1 MPRAQS
7 SGSAWFAHAGA
18 LNAQPRCAR
27 DARRATGQGSQ
38 AAHVKGQGDAAV
50 QVVKPARV
58 SPGILF
64 QHFLRSHFIFFFSC
78 ILHVRMHAC
87 TFSHCAQNMLKSGI
101 GT

>member
-38 AAHVKGQGDAAV
+38 AAHVKGQGAM
-50 QVVKPARV
+50 PL
-58 SPGILF
+58 S
-64 QHFLRSHFIFFFSC
+64 
-78 ILHVRMHAC
+78 
-87 TFSHCAQNMLKSGI
+87 KS
-101 GT
+101 